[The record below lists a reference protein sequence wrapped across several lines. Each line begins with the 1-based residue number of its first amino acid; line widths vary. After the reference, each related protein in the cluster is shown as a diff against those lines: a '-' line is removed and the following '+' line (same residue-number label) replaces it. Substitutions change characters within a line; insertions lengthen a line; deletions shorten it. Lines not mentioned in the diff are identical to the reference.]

1 MSENKKLSEIY
12 RFLALS
18 ISYPEPD
25 WLNCDYL
32 PHLINIVASLEWQEE
47 ADKLR
52 EFTPSDT
59 QAFENLQVEYTRL
72 FISAVGGAEAPPYGS
87 VYLSNSGMLFN
98 EATEE
103 VHDYYRQKGFQLAS
117 EDQAADHISNELE
130 FLALLTANDMLDDEK
145 EFLEKYFRPW
155 FCQFQD
161 KIIESAELPY
171 YVIIAKLISFFT
183 VT

>member
-18 ISYPEPD
+18 ISYPESN
-25 WLNCDYL
+25 WLNDDYL
-32 PHLINIVASLEWQEE
+32 SRLINILETLEWQEE

-52 EFTPSDT
+52 EFTPANT
-59 QAFENLQVEYTRL
+59 QTFEDLQVEYTRL

-87 VYLSNSGMLFN
+87 VYLSDSGMLFN

-103 VHDYYRQKGFQLAS
+103 VHDYYRQKGFQLAG
-117 EDQAADHISNELE
+117 EEQAADHISNELE
-130 FLALLTANDMLDDEK
+130 FLALLTANDMLDDEQ

-155 FCQFQD
+155 FSQFQD
-161 KIIESAELPY
+161 KVIKSAQLPY

-183 VT
+183 MP